1 MRYSRARAQRL
12 RWRRPTAIVGLG
24 VLIGVFLAAA
34 MSPMAGYA
42 VGLDVNVSR
51 ASIGPNAHHWLG
63 TDHLGRDVFWR
74 TCLASRSFALP
85 GLLACLTAA
94 LIAVPGGAVAGYMGG
109 IASTLIRYVFTVIAS
124 VPRFVLVLLAC
135 SIYGNDLSLLAVA
148 AGITFVPT
156 LGEAIHARIAELR
169 TAGYIT
175 ANRAYGLSSSRIVI
189 VHLLWAVCSGL
200 IARQLLN
207 VFAYFLVLETTLSY
221 IGGFGVREPDP
232 SWGNMLVFDWGHDT
246 GNPLAVIVP
255 ALAIWT
261 TVAATRWVTEL
272 FDEATHG

>member
-1 MRYSRARAQRL
+1 VAVVVL
-12 RWRRPTAIVGLG
+12 LG
-24 VLIGVFLAAA
+24 VFSAAIL
-34 MSPMAGYA
+34 SPLAGYQ
-42 VGLDVNVSR
+42 VGLDVQVSQ
-51 ASIGPNAHHWLG
+51 AGLPPSWVHWFG

-74 TCLASRSFALP
+74 TCLASQSFAFP

-94 LIAVPGGAVAGYMGG
+94 ALGVPGGAVAGYVGG
-109 IASTLIRYVFTVIAS
+109 PVSSTIRFGFTVVAS

-135 SIYGNDLSLLAVA
+135 SIYGNHLSLLAFV

-156 LGEAIHARIAELR
+156 LGEAVYARIASLR
-169 TAGYIT
+169 TAGYLT
-175 ANRAYGLSSSRIVI
+175 ANRAYGLRDSRIVI
-189 VHLLWAVCSGL
+189 VHLVWAVCGGL

-207 VFAYFLVLETTLSY
+207 VFTYFLVLETTLSY

-255 ALAIWT
+255 TAAIWL
-261 TVAATRWVTEL
+261 TVAATQWLSEV
-272 FDEATHG
+272 FDEASHG